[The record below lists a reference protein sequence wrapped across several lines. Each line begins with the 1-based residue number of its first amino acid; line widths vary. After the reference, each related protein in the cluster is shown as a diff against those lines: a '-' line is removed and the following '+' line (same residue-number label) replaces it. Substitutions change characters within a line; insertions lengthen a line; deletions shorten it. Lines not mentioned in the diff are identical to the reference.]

1 MHASGSSSS
10 PIHAASLV
18 DPATHSP
25 AVMQLIDIRLTKPVV
40 EYLIESV
47 VETVD
52 FAMGRASTPR
62 GRSSSRYITSFTTF
76 VDNVLTRAEVTP
88 ATVLAALVYISRARP
103 HLSIAL
109 EEWALERVFLGAL
122 IVASKYTNDSTLKN
136 IHWALC
142 TGVFGKR
149 DVGRIEREMLE
160 VLNWELAIKEADL
173 LAHHSALTAV
183 AFPAKHIPTS
193 FVRTHTRHAP
203 SVSVPELAP
212 SSPGSS
218 FGSFSPP
225 TPIHVPRDVP
235 VDVAPS
241 QPKGRFNDL
250 IRAFPIP
257 IPIRHRPHHP
267 RIHVA

>member
-1 MHASGSSSS
+1 MHSS

-25 AVMQLIDIRLTKPVV
+25 AMMELIDIRLTKPVV
-40 EYLIESV
+40 DYLIECV

-62 GRSSSRYITSFTTF
+62 GRNPSRYLSSFTTF
-76 VDNVLTRAEVTP
+76 ANNVLTRAEVTP
-88 ATVLAALVYISRARP
+88 ATVLASLVYISRACP

-149 DVGRIEREMLE
+149 DVGRIEREFLE
-160 VLNWELAIKEADL
+160 VLNWELSIKESDL
-173 LAHHSALTAV
+173 LAHHSALMAV
-183 AFPAKHIPTS
+183 AFPDKHIPIS
-193 FVRTHTRHAP
+193 FVPTHTRHSSSISIP
-203 SVSVPELAP
+203 DLAP

-218 FGSFSPP
+218 LGSFSPP
-225 TPIHVPRDVP
+225 TPLQQHVP
-235 VDVAPS
+235 VDVVS
-241 QPKGRFNDL
+241 EPKGRLSD
-250 IRAFPIP
+250 IICAFPIP
-257 IPIRHRPHHP
+257 IPIRHHAHNPS
-267 RIHVA
+267 IHVA